1 MYFSEK
7 QLYSGLIFDTNMLK
21 KIVFFWTI
29 LSICIVLISFYFLQ
43 KNDVYITEKKIT
55 IFTLDSL
62 LGIHTKMITGDAST
76 VTVSPLIWSTLTPEQ
91 KTTFTQADIT
101 IWSYPISESPLSKEL
116 QGYRGL
122 YVTLPSYWA
131 WQVLYD
137 PTIIVHQIEIIRD
150 ALSDIDKKHHDYYH
164 DNAGNYIYLLGEMK
178 NRLSER
184 INEYHKSSFITIG
197 GDFTEVVNI
206 FELKKH
212 HKRHY
217 KTVESFINDPTL
229 ADFLKTEKIQHIFV
243 IPPLEN
249 KNVQTLEKKYR
260 ITFYSLPTLE
270 ADTSNWGYL
279 RHMEKVINTFVKAF
293 DTYD

>member
-1 MYFSEK
+1 
-7 QLYSGLIFDTNMLK
+7 
-21 KIVFFWTI
+21 
-29 LSICIVLISFYFLQ
+29 
-43 KNDVYITEKKIT
+43 
-55 IFTLDSL
+55 
-62 LGIHTKMITGDAST
+62 
-76 VTVSPLIWSTLTPEQ
+76 
-91 KTTFTQADIT
+91 
-101 IWSYPISESPLSKEL
+101 
-116 QGYRGL
+116 
-122 YVTLPSYWA
+122 
-131 WQVLYD
+131 
-137 PTIIVHQIEIIRD
+137 
-150 ALSDIDKKHHDYYH
+150 
-164 DNAGNYIYLLGEMK
+164 MK